1 MLPTSR
7 QGRASVITRPPSPHR
22 SAVRLVAAAVLASST
37 LLRRVVQ
44 EDVASPPSCSRNGT
58 PLRRWRRSGGGGG
71 GSRAGWLQASGAT
84 ASLRSTQH
92 AGILPRQP
100 HQLRQQRA
108 HRWGRWGEGG
118 NADCRYTE
126 LFGASKGTRETT
138 ISAVWPPLLRMRRQR
153 AMHAC
158 PGGPS
163 CCSVPPIADWI

>member
-7 QGRASVITRPPSPHR
+7 QGRASVVARPPSPHR
-22 SAVRLVAAAVLASST
+22 SAVRLVAAAVLASSP

-58 PLRRWRRSGGGGG
+58 PLRRLRRSGGGG
-71 GSRAGWLQASGAT
+71 SSLAGWLQASGAT

-100 HQLRQQRA
+100 RQLRQQRA
-108 HRWGRWGEGG
+108 HRWGRCGEGG
-118 NADCRYTE
+118 NAGCRYTE
-126 LFGASKGTRETT
+126 LFGASNRPRETT
-138 ISAVWPPLLRMRRQR
+138 ISAVWPPLLCMRRRR

-163 CCSVPPIADWI
+163 CCSVPPITDWI